1 MLVGKL
7 HCLAN
12 FKNIFVNYAFILQPE
27 FKQAAQINDTRS
39 AQDRLTEACGLAQA
53 IDLEIVHTEIITI
66 ARPRA
71 ATLLGPGV
79 VERIAQ
85 NAEDLDHPL
94 IIINASLT
102 PVQHRNLERALSCKV
117 IDRTALILEIFGARA
132 QSHAGR
138 LQVEL
143 AALTFQKSRLVR
155 SWTHLERQ
163 RGGGG
168 FLGGPGE
175 RQLELDKRM
184 LTDQIK
190 QIRKELGEV
199 KRTRTL
205 QRANRQRSQTPTIAL
220 VGYTNAGKSTLFN
233 RLTGADVLSR
243 DMLFATL
250 DPTIRGLELPGGRTV
265 LMGDTVGFISNLPTE
280 LVEAFKSTL
289 EEISQSDLIL
299 HVQDISSADFEQEAS
314 DVRAVLADLGIDVLE
329 QSGKILDVFNKCD
342 NLEADMLEIYENSL
356 DGVLCSAISGAG
368 IENLC
373 QKIEEIFNKE
383 DRYLSLAL
391 APQFASASAWLYEH
405 GQVLS
410 SDYDAAGLHLVTV
423 RLSQPDTQR
432 FSRQWPEI
440 NLSETPS
447 KA

>member
-1 MLVGKL
+1 MNHAL
-7 HCLAN
+7 
-12 FKNIFVNYAFILQPE
+12 IIQPE
-27 FKQAAQINDTRS
+27 LKQAAQINDARS
-39 AQDRLTEACGLAQA
+39 PQDRLTEACGLAQA

-71 ATLLGPGV
+71 ASLLGPGV
-79 VERIAQ
+79 VERIAAT
-85 NAEDLDHPL
+85 AEDLDHPL
-94 IIINASLT
+94 ILINASLT

-163 RGGGG
+163 RGGG

-233 RLTGADVLSR
+233 RMTGADVLSK

-250 DPTIRGLELPGGRTV
+250 DPTIRGVELPSGRQV

-289 EEISQSDLIL
+289 EEINQSDLIL
-299 HVQDISSADFEQEAS
+299 HVQDISAADFEQEAS
-314 DVRAVLADLGIDVLE
+314 DVRAVLADIGIDVLE
-329 QSGKILDVFNKCD
+329 QSGKVLNVYNKSD
-342 NLEADMLEIYENSL
+342 NLDADLLSIYRDSL
-356 DGVLCSAISGAG
+356 DGILCSAISGAG
-368 IENLC
+368 LDKLC
-373 QKIEEIFNKE
+373 QKIEDIFNQ
-383 DRYLSLAL
+383 DDICLSLKL
-391 APQFASASAWLYEH
+391 APQLASAGAWLYEN
-405 GQVLS
+405 GQVTAS
-410 SDYDAAGLHLVTV
+410 SYDEQGNHHITATLNPA
-423 RLSQPDTQR
+423 DKQR
-432 FSRQWPEI
+432 FIQNWPEI
-440 NLSETPS
+440 DLSSASLEKPET
-447 KA
+447 AR

>member
-12 FKNIFVNYAFILQPE
+12 FKNIFVNHAFILQPE

>member
-1 MLVGKL
+1 MNHAL
-7 HCLAN
+7 
-12 FKNIFVNYAFILQPE
+12 IIQPE
-27 FKQAAQINDTRS
+27 LKQASLKQAGALSDMRTP
-39 AQDRLTEACGLAQA
+39 QDRLEEACGLAAA
-53 IDLEIVHTEIITI
+53 IDLEIVHTEIITM
-66 ARPRA
+66 ARIRA
-71 ATLLGPGV
+71 ASLLGPGV
-79 VERIAQ
+79 VERIAAT
-85 NAEDLDHPL
+85 AEALDHPL
-94 IIINASLT
+94 LIINASLT
-102 PVQHRNLERALSCKV
+102 PVQHRNLERALGCKV

-205 QRANRQRSQTPTIAL
+205 QRANRRRSQTPTIAL

-233 RLTGADVLSR
+233 RLTGADVLSK

-250 DPTIRGLELPGGRTV
+250 DPTIRGVELPSGRSV

-289 EEISQSDLIL
+289 EEINQSDLIL
-299 HVQDISSADFEQEAS
+299 HVHDVSAADFEQEAS
-314 DVRAVLADLGIDVLE
+314 DVRTVLGEIGIDVME
-329 QSGKILDVFNKCD
+329 QSSKVLNVYNKSD
-342 NLEADMLEIYENSL
+342 NLDAEALAIYRESL
-356 DGVLCSAISGAG
+356 DGVLCSASSGAG
-368 IENLC
+368 LDLLC
-373 QKIEEIFNKE
+373 QHIEDIFNE
-383 DRYLSLAL
+383 GDMCLSLAL
-391 APQFASASAWLYEH
+391 APQQASAGAWLYEN
-405 GQVLS
+405 GQVSASSYDENGQHHITVTLS
-410 SDYDAAGLHLVTV
+410 IADK
-423 RLSQPDTQR
+423 QR
-432 FSRQWPEI
+432 FARQWPDIALPEAS
-440 NLSETPS
+440 LPEVSQA
-447 KA
+447 K

>member
-1 MLVGKL
+1 MNHAL
-7 HCLAN
+7 
-12 FKNIFVNYAFILQPE
+12 IIQPE
-27 FKQAAQINDTRS
+27 LKQAAQANDQRNP
-39 AQDRLTEACGLAQA
+39 QDRLIEACRLAQA

-66 ARPRA
+66 AKPRA
-71 ATLLGPGV
+71 ASLLGPGV
-79 VERIAQ
+79 VERIAAT
-85 NAEDLDHPL
+85 AEDLDHPL
-94 IIINASLT
+94 ILINASLT

-190 QIRKELGEV
+190 QIQKELGEV

-233 RLTGADVLSR
+233 RMTGAEVLSK

-250 DPTIRGLELPGGRTV
+250 DPTIRGVELPSGRHV

-289 EEISQSDLIL
+289 EEITQSDLIL
-299 HVQDISSADFEQEAS
+299 HVQDISAADFEQEAS
-314 DVRAVLADLGIDVLE
+314 DVRAVLADIGIDVLE
-329 QSGKILDVFNKCD
+329 QSGKVLNVYNKSD
-342 NLEADMLEIYENSL
+342 NLDADLLSIYRDSL
-356 DGVLCSAISGAG
+356 DGILCSAVSGVG
-368 IENLC
+368 LDRLC
-373 QKIEEIFNKE
+373 QKIEYIFYQN
-383 DRYLSLAL
+383 DISLSLKL
-391 APQFASASAWLYEH
+391 APQLASAGAWLYEN
-405 GQVLS
+405 GQVTASFYDEDGHHHITVTLS
-410 SDYDAAGLHLVTV
+410 PADK
-423 RLSQPDTQR
+423 QR
-432 FSRQWPEI
+432 FIQHWPEI
-440 NLSETPS
+440 DLLPS
-447 KA
+447 PQQKVEIASQS

>member
-1 MLVGKL
+1 MNHAL
-7 HCLAN
+7 
-12 FKNIFVNYAFILQPE
+12 IIQPE
-27 FKQAAQINDTRS
+27 LKQANLKQAS
-39 AQDRLTEACGLAQA
+39 AFSDMRTPQDRLEEACGLAAA
-53 IDLEIVHTEIITI
+53 IDLEIVHTEIITM
-66 ARPRA
+66 ARIRA
-71 ATLLGPGV
+71 ASLLGPGV
-79 VERIAQ
+79 VERIAAT
-85 NAEDLDHPL
+85 AEALDHPL

-102 PVQHRNLERALSCKV
+102 PVQHRNLERALGCKV

-205 QRANRQRSQTPTIAL
+205 QRANRRRSQTPTIAL
-220 VGYTNAGKSTLFN
+220 VGYTNAGKSSLFN
-233 RLTGADVLSR
+233 RLTGADVLSK

-250 DPTIRGLELPGGRTV
+250 DPTIRGVELPSGRSV

-289 EEISQSDLIL
+289 EEINQSDLIL
-299 HVQDISSADFEQEAS
+299 HVHDVSAADFEQEAS
-314 DVRAVLADLGIDVLE
+314 DVRTILGEIGIDVLE
-329 QSGKILDVFNKCD
+329 QSSKVLNVYNKSD
-342 NLEADMLEIYENSL
+342 NLDAEALAIYSESL
-356 DGVLCSAISGAG
+356 DGVLCSATSGAG
-368 IENLC
+368 LDLLC
-373 QKIEEIFNKE
+373 QHIEDIFNE
-383 DRYLSLAL
+383 GDMCLSLAL
-391 APQFASASAWLYEH
+391 APQQASAGAWLYEN
-405 GQVLS
+405 GQVSASSYDENGRHHITVTLS
-410 SDYDAAGLHLVTV
+410 IADK
-423 RLSQPDTQR
+423 QR
-432 FSRQWPEI
+432 FARQWPDIALPEA
-440 NLSETPS
+440 SQA
-447 KA
+447 K

>member
-1 MLVGKL
+1 MNHAL
-7 HCLAN
+7 
-12 FKNIFVNYAFILQPE
+12 IIQPE
-27 FKQAAQINDTRS
+27 LKQANLKQAS
-39 AQDRLTEACGLAQA
+39 AFSDMRTPQDRVEEACGLAAA
-53 IDLEIVHTEIITI
+53 IDLEIVHTEIITM
-66 ARPRA
+66 ARIRA
-71 ATLLGPGV
+71 ASLLGPGV
-79 VERIAQ
+79 VERIAAT
-85 NAEDLDHPL
+85 AEALDHPL

-102 PVQHRNLERALSCKV
+102 PVQHRNLERALGCKV

-205 QRANRQRSQTPTIAL
+205 QRANRRRSQTPTIAL

-233 RLTGADVLSR
+233 RLTGADVLSK

-250 DPTIRGLELPGGRTV
+250 DPTIRGVELPSGRSV

-280 LVEAFKSTL
+280 LVESFKSTL
-289 EEISQSDLIL
+289 EEINQSDLIL
-299 HVQDISSADFEQEAS
+299 HVHDVSAADFEQEAS
-314 DVRAVLADLGIDVLE
+314 DVRTILGEIGIDVLE
-329 QSGKILDVFNKCD
+329 QSSKVLNVYNKSD
-342 NLEADMLEIYENSL
+342 NLDAEALAIYNESL
-356 DGVLCSAISGAG
+356 DGVLCSASSGDG
-368 IENLC
+368 LDILC
-373 QKIEEIFNKE
+373 QHIEDIFNE
-383 DRYLSLAL
+383 GDMCVSLAL
-391 APQFASASAWLYEH
+391 APQQASAGAWLYEN
-405 GQVLS
+405 GQVSASSYDENGQHNITVTLS
-410 SDYDAAGLHLVTV
+410 VADK
-423 RLSQPDTQR
+423 QR
-432 FSRQWPEI
+432 FARQWPDI
-440 NLSETPS
+440 ALP
-447 KA
+447 K

>member
-1 MLVGKL
+1 MNHAL
-7 HCLAN
+7 
-12 FKNIFVNYAFILQPE
+12 IIQPE
-27 FKQAAQINDTRS
+27 LKQAAQINDARS
-39 AQDRLTEACGLAQA
+39 PQDRLTEACGLAQA

-66 ARPRA
+66 AWPRA
-71 ATLLGPGV
+71 ASLLGPGV
-79 VERIAQ
+79 VERIAAT
-85 NAEDLDHPL
+85 AEDLDHPL
-94 IIINASLT
+94 ILINASLT

-233 RLTGADVLSR
+233 RMTGADVLSK

-250 DPTIRGLELPGGRTV
+250 DPTIRGVELPSGRQV

-289 EEISQSDLIL
+289 EEINQSDLIL
-299 HVQDISSADFEQEAS
+299 HVQDISASDFEQEAS
-314 DVRAVLADLGIDVLE
+314 DVRAVLADIGIDVLE
-329 QSGKILDVFNKCD
+329 QSGKVLNVYNKSD
-342 NLEADMLEIYENSL
+342 NLDADLLSIYRDSL
-356 DGVLCSAISGAG
+356 DGILCSAISGAG
-368 IENLC
+368 LDKLC
-373 QKIEEIFNKE
+373 QKIEDIFNQ
-383 DRYLSLAL
+383 DDICLSLKL
-391 APQFASASAWLYEH
+391 APQLASAGAWLYEN
-405 GQVLS
+405 GQVTAS
-410 SDYDAAGLHLVTV
+410 SYDEQGNHHITATLNPA
-423 RLSQPDTQR
+423 DKQR
-432 FSRQWPEI
+432 FIQNWPEI
-440 NLSETPS
+440 DLSSGSLEKPET
-447 KA
+447 AR

>member
-1 MLVGKL
+1 MNHAL
-7 HCLAN
+7 
-12 FKNIFVNYAFILQPE
+12 IIQPE
-27 FKQAAQINDTRS
+27 LKQANLKQAS
-39 AQDRLTEACGLAQA
+39 AFSDMRTPQDRVEEACGLAAA
-53 IDLEIVHTEIITI
+53 IDLEIVHTEIITM
-66 ARPRA
+66 ARIRA
-71 ATLLGPGV
+71 ASLLGPGV
-79 VERIAQ
+79 VERIAAT
-85 NAEDLDHPL
+85 AEALDHPL

-102 PVQHRNLERALSCKV
+102 PVQHRNLERALGCKV

-205 QRANRQRSQTPTIAL
+205 QRANRRRSQTPTIAL

-233 RLTGADVLSR
+233 RLTGADVLSK

-250 DPTIRGLELPGGRTV
+250 DPTIRGVELPSGRSV

-289 EEISQSDLIL
+289 EEINQSDLIL
-299 HVQDISSADFEQEAS
+299 HVHDVSAADFEQEAS
-314 DVRAVLADLGIDVLE
+314 DVRTILGEIGIDVLE
-329 QSGKILDVFNKCD
+329 QSSKVLNVYNKSD
-342 NLEADMLEIYENSL
+342 NLDAEALAIYSESL
-356 DGVLCSAISGAG
+356 DGVLCSASSGDG
-368 IENLC
+368 LDILC
-373 QKIEEIFNKE
+373 QHIEDIFNE
-383 DRYLSLAL
+383 GDMCVSLAL
-391 APQFASASAWLYEH
+391 APQQASAGAWLYEN
-405 GQVLS
+405 GQVSASSYDENGQHNITVTLS
-410 SDYDAAGLHLVTV
+410 VADK
-423 RLSQPDTQR
+423 QR
-432 FSRQWPEI
+432 FARQWPDI
-440 NLSETPS
+440 ALP
-447 KA
+447 K

>member
-1 MLVGKL
+1 MNHAL
-7 HCLAN
+7 
-12 FKNIFVNYAFILQPE
+12 IIQPE
-27 FKQAAQINDTRS
+27 LKQAAQINDARS
-39 AQDRLTEACGLAQA
+39 PQDRLTEACGLAQA

-66 ARPRA
+66 AWPRA
-71 ATLLGPGV
+71 ASLLGPGV
-79 VERIAQ
+79 VERIAAT
-85 NAEDLDHPL
+85 AEDLDHPL
-94 IIINASLT
+94 ILINASLT

-233 RLTGADVLSR
+233 RMTGADVLSK

-250 DPTIRGLELPGGRTV
+250 DPTIRGVELPSGRQV

-289 EEISQSDLIL
+289 EEINQSDLIL
-299 HVQDISSADFEQEAS
+299 HVQDISAADFEQEAS
-314 DVRAVLADLGIDVLE
+314 DVRAVLADIGIDVLE
-329 QSGKILDVFNKCD
+329 QSGKVLNVYNKSD
-342 NLEADMLEIYENSL
+342 NLDADLLSIYRDSL
-356 DGVLCSAISGAG
+356 DGILCSAISGAG
-368 IENLC
+368 LDKLC
-373 QKIEEIFNKE
+373 QKIEDIFNQ
-383 DRYLSLAL
+383 DDICLSLKL
-391 APQFASASAWLYEH
+391 APQLASAGAWLYEN
-405 GQVLS
+405 GQVTAS
-410 SDYDAAGLHLVTV
+410 SYDEQGNHHITATLNPA
-423 RLSQPDTQR
+423 DKQR
-432 FSRQWPEI
+432 FIQNWPEI
-440 NLSETPS
+440 DLSSGSLEKPET
-447 KA
+447 AR

>member
-1 MLVGKL
+1 MNHAL
-7 HCLAN
+7 
-12 FKNIFVNYAFILQPE
+12 IIQPE
-27 FKQAAQINDTRS
+27 LKQASLKQAGALSDMRTP
-39 AQDRLTEACGLAQA
+39 QDRLEEACGLAAA
-53 IDLEIVHTEIITI
+53 IDLEIVHTEIITM
-66 ARPRA
+66 ARIRA
-71 ATLLGPGV
+71 ASLLGPGV
-79 VERIAQ
+79 VERIAAT
-85 NAEDLDHPL
+85 AEALDHPL

-102 PVQHRNLERALSCKV
+102 PVQHRNLERALGCKV

-205 QRANRQRSQTPTIAL
+205 QRANRRRSQTPTIAL

-233 RLTGADVLSR
+233 RLTGADVLSK

-250 DPTIRGLELPGGRTV
+250 DPTIRGVELPSGRSV

-289 EEISQSDLIL
+289 EEINQSDLIL
-299 HVQDISSADFEQEAS
+299 HVHDVSAADFEQEAS
-314 DVRAVLADLGIDVLE
+314 DVRTILGEIGIDVLE
-329 QSGKILDVFNKCD
+329 QSSKVLNVYNKSD
-342 NLEADMLEIYENSL
+342 NLDAEALAIYNESL
-356 DGVLCSAISGAG
+356 DGVLCSASSGDG
-368 IENLC
+368 LDILC
-373 QKIEEIFNKE
+373 QHIEDIFNE
-383 DRYLSLAL
+383 GDMCVSLAL
-391 APQFASASAWLYEH
+391 APQQASAGAWLYEN
-405 GQVLS
+405 GQVSASSYDENGQHNITVTLS
-410 SDYDAAGLHLVTV
+410 VADK
-423 RLSQPDTQR
+423 QR
-432 FSRQWPEI
+432 FARQWPDI
-440 NLSETPS
+440 ALP
-447 KA
+447 K

>member
-1 MLVGKL
+1 MHG
-7 HCLAN
+7 
-12 FKNIFVNYAFILQPE
+12 
-27 FKQAAQINDTRS
+27 
-39 AQDRLTEACGLAQA
+39 
-53 IDLEIVHTEIITI
+53 
-66 ARPRA
+66 RA

-85 NAEDLDHPL
+85 NAEELDHPL

-143 AALTFQKSRLVR
+143 AALTFEKSRLVR

-190 QIRKELGEV
+190 QIKKELADV

-205 QRANRQRSQTPTIAL
+205 QRANRQRSQTPAIAL

-233 RLTGADVLSR
+233 RLTGADVLSK

-250 DPTIRGLELPGGRTV
+250 DPTIRGL
-265 LMGDTVGFISNLPTE
+265 N
-280 LVEAFKSTL
+280 
-289 EEISQSDLIL
+289 
-299 HVQDISSADFEQEAS
+299 
-314 DVRAVLADLGIDVLE
+314 
-329 QSGKILDVFNKCD
+329 
-342 NLEADMLEIYENSL
+342 Y
-356 DGVLCSAISGAG
+356 
-368 IENLC
+368 
-373 QKIEEIFNKE
+373 
-383 DRYLSLAL
+383 
-391 APQFASASAWLYEH
+391 
-405 GQVLS
+405 QV
-410 SDYDAAGLHLVTV
+410 AE
-423 RLSQPDTQR
+423 PC
-432 FSRQWPEI
+432 
-440 NLSETPS
+440 
-447 KA
+447 

>member
-1 MLVGKL
+1 MN
-7 HCLAN
+7 H
-12 FKNIFVNYAFILQPE
+12 AFILQPE
-27 FKQAAQINDTRS
+27 FKQPASRTDQRS
-39 AQDRLTEACGLAQA
+39 PQDRLTEACGLAQA
-53 IDLEIVHTEIITI
+53 IDLDIVHHEIITI

-85 NAEDLDHPL
+85 NAEELDNPL

-143 AALTFQKSRLVR
+143 AALTFEKSRLVR

-190 QIRKELGEV
+190 QIKKELAEV

-233 RLTGADVLSR
+233 RLTGADVLSK

-250 DPTIRGLELPGGRTV
+250 DPTIRGLELPGGRTA

-280 LVEAFKSTL
+280 
-289 EEISQSDLIL
+289 
-299 HVQDISSADFEQEAS
+299 
-314 DVRAVLADLGIDVLE
+314 
-329 QSGKILDVFNKCD
+329 
-342 NLEADMLEIYENSL
+342 
-356 DGVLCSAISGAG
+356 
-368 IENLC
+368 
-373 QKIEEIFNKE
+373 
-383 DRYLSLAL
+383 
-391 APQFASASAWLYEH
+391 
-405 GQVLS
+405 
-410 SDYDAAGLHLVTV
+410 
-423 RLSQPDTQR
+423 
-432 FSRQWPEI
+432 
-440 NLSETPS
+440 
-447 KA
+447 

>member
-1 MLVGKL
+1 MNHAL
-7 HCLAN
+7 
-12 FKNIFVNYAFILQPE
+12 IIQPE
-27 FKQAAQINDTRS
+27 LKQAAQITDQRS
-39 AQDRLTEACGLAQA
+39 PQDRLTEACGLAQA
-53 IDLEIVHTEIITI
+53 IDLEIVHTEIINI

-71 ATLLGPGV
+71 ASLLGPGV
-79 VERIAQ
+79 VERIAAT
-85 NAEDLDHPL
+85 AEDLDHPL
-94 IIINASLT
+94 ILINASLT

-132 QSHAGR
+132 ESHAGR

-190 QIRKELGEV
+190 QIQKELGEV

-233 RLTGADVLSR
+233 RMTGADVLSK

-250 DPTIRGLELPGGRTV
+250 DPTIRGVELPSGRHV

-289 EEISQSDLIL
+289 EEITQSDLIL
-299 HVQDISSADFEQEAS
+299 HVQDISAADFEQEAS
-314 DVRAVLADLGIDVLE
+314 DVRAVLADIGIDVLE
-329 QSGKILDVFNKCD
+329 QSGKVLNVYNKSD
-342 NLEADMLEIYENSL
+342 NLDADLLSIYHDSL
-356 DGVLCSAISGAG
+356 DGILCSAVSGAG
-368 IENLC
+368 LDRLC
-373 QKIEEIFNKE
+373 QKIEDIFNQ
-383 DRYLSLAL
+383 DDISLSLKL
-391 APQFASASAWLYEH
+391 APQLASAGAWLYEN
-405 GQVLS
+405 GQVTASFYDEDGHHHITVTLS
-410 SDYDAAGLHLVTV
+410 PADK
-423 RLSQPDTQR
+423 QR
-432 FSRQWPEI
+432 FIQHWPEI
-440 NLSETPS
+440 DLLPSPQQKAETAS
-447 KA
+447 QR